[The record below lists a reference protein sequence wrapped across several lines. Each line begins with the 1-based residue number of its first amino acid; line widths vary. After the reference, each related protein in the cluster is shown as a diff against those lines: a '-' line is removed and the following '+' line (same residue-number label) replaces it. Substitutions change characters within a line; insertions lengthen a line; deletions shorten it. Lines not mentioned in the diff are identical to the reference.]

1 MLNELDR
8 IEVRYVNDFESKEVR
23 KFRIAFLTPC
33 YFRIPNLDYRFVLL
47 PLPQLLYQN

>member
-23 KFRIAFLTPC
+23 KFRITLGLRMIRVFK
-33 YFRIPNLDYRFVLL
+33 YNG
-47 PLPQLLYQN
+47 